1 MIGRALSVAVGLAI
15 LGCFTTEKKS
25 ADQISGTYAREYSFK
40 VNNQESGDEIGM
52 RIIRDTIFVRVVQD
66 GFEVSNSKWQKNDY
80 DTEGWRSMIHSEDR
94 PMPTYL
100 ATYADADG
108 RLNSRQPGLALILYT
123 DPSKQTISKSPD
135 KTQLY
140 QKVK

>member
-1 MIGRALSVAVGLAI
+1 MIGRALSVTVGLAI
-15 LGCFTTEKKS
+15 LGCITTEKKS

-40 VNNQESGDEIGM
+40 VNNPESRDEIGM
-52 RIIRDTIFVRVVQD
+52 RTIRDTIFVRVVQE

-100 ATYADADG
+100 ATYADG
-108 RLNSRQPGLALILYT
+108 RLNPQQPGLAPILYT
-123 DPSKQTISKSPD
+123 DPSNQTISKSPD
-135 KTQLY
+135 KTQPY